1 MSFVTPIQGYIPNSE
16 FVYTTTNV
24 NADAI
29 TCTDLTATN
38 ATFTNLVTTTFSPV
52 NIVGT
57 NLTCDNATINTAT
70 IDTATIDEIKL
81 NDLSGSG
88 DTSIIYRDANQV
100 NFVGKSDPTE
110 SGVDYLFYHN
120 QKSGPPRF
128 KILRDT
134 NSCECQN
141 MSITAKLTTSAID
154 VGIIKIEDGTLFD
167 RSSYLE
173 LVNGLFK
180 FVGDLNTPTDI
191 SFYCK
196 LSDGPK
202 LTITNLG
209 IQTPG
214 LVDAA
219 TLKADISQNLIA
231 GAGITLNTSGGLT
244 TITNSAQVEDPLT
257 INTLNSTTINNSGTI
272 TTNNLSSST
281 ITGGTITGNIGGNL
295 IAGAGVT
302 LNTSGGLTTITN
314 SAQVED
320 PLTINTLNSTT
331 INNSGTITTNNLS
344 SSTITGG
351 TITGNIGGNLIAGE
365 GIDISTLSGLTT
377 ITNTGGLSTSTQ
389 YAFQITS
396 NSFNNVSYSAGGV
409 LNFNQIVFCTP
420 SIADYNTTNKNYVV
434 QVQGYY
440 QFGFKLYLNSSTTTV
455 ARFGIYKNG
464 SLLGMGGAYLANA
477 ETITVVALCNVGDL
491 INVKCEVGT
500 NISVYMAPAHSWFY
514 GYLLQPKNNTIDT
527 TTNLTINNLTA
538 AGSITADDANILAI
552 TSPLISSDVITSTT
566 SISTVTAYISTANIT
581 DGDITNL
588 NANNVLSNTTN
599 TTNIITEDANISDLT
614 CSAANISDLTCS
626 TANITN
632 LTCSTL
638 NYTPKMFYATYSAT
652 SALANTI
659 LVLNPGTISIN
670 NSYGYTNGVITV
682 PDSGFYRISAQ
693 INYQNNTTLRM
704 CGELAGL
711 INGTELQA
719 YPKGYSYARGANEGR
734 FASSGFQDWLIEL
747 TAGNNIRFFFTVAL
761 GTSTTFNGTL
771 TGITLLTGTYISITK
786 IS

>member
-295 IAGAGVT
+295 IAG
-302 LNTSGGLTTITN
+302 
-314 SAQVED
+314 
-320 PLTINTLNSTT
+320 
-331 INNSGTITTNNLS
+331 
-344 SSTITGG
+344 
-351 TITGNIGGNLIAGE
+351 E

-420 SIADYNTTNKNYVV
+420 SIADYDTTNKNYVV

-500 NISVYMAPAHSWFY
+500 NISVYMAPLHSWFY

-538 AGSITADDANILAI
+538 TGSVSADDANILAI

>member
-231 GAGITLNTSGGLT
+231 GAGI
-244 TITNSAQVEDPLT
+244 
-257 INTLNSTTINNSGTI
+257 
-272 TTNNLSSST
+272 
-281 ITGGTITGNIGGNL
+281 
-295 IAGAGVT
+295 T